1 MMASGYVMPRPEFDT
16 ASASSDSQF
25 TENEDE
31 LSFFEACCECDDDI
45 LYDLIQNGTT
55 WEQVNERDK
64 SGRVSYPTKPSMEAF
79 MKNPCH
85 GNSYG

>member
-1 MMASGYVMPRPEFDT
+1 MKIMRMAAGHVIPQPEFDT

-25 TENEDE
+25 TENDED
-31 LSFFEACCECDDDI
+31 LSFFEACCECDDDA

-64 SGRVSYPTKPSMEAF
+64 SGRVSRHVEKCTLSV
-79 MKNPCH
+79 CVITRR
-85 GNSYG
+85 